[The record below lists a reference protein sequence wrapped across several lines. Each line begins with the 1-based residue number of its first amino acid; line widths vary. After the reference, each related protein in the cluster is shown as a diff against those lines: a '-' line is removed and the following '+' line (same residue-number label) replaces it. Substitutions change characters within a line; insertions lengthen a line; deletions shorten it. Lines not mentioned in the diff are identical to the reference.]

1 MAGRSS
7 QGSRI
12 SHDGTGGSP
21 PVYSKITNVTSIG
34 GPSQKSGTTDVSD
47 LDSEAKEF
55 VAALADNGQIA
66 LALNYRGTATQMDL
80 KRMIDEGSDAEPF
93 KIEMPTDSSRSA
105 FDTFTFLATCVGW
118 DLKAGVDAKQDLAV
132 TLQVSGAVTYTAPA

>member
-21 PVYSKITNVTSIG
+21 PVYTKITNVTSIG
-34 GPSQKSGTTDVSD
+34 GPSPSAPTTDVSD
-47 LDSEAKEF
+47 LDSAAKEF
-55 VAALADNGQIA
+55 VAALADNGQIE

-80 KRMIDEGSDAEPF
+80 KRMIDEGADAEPF
-93 KIEMPTDSSRSA
+93 KIEYPTDSTRTA
-105 FDTFTFLATCVGW
+105 FDTFTFNATCVKW
-118 DLKAGVDAKQDLAV
+118 DLKAAVDNKQDLSV
-132 TLQVSGAVTYTAPA
+132 SLKVSGAVTYTPPA